1 MSIKHLYVSSECYP
15 IMSNRK
21 LKVRQIFFL
30 KGGEGWKLETSLF
43 LRLSDDNHPVYST
56 FLIPCIFI
64 LEVVRSI
71 SCGMLQFIC
80 SFFYKAFFYC
90 LLPPLH
96 QKMIDFWLCTLY
108 LYHKL
113 DKMSREKWLTDAI
126 MLSSLKACW

>member
-56 FLIPCIFI
+56 FLIPVYIYI
-64 LEVVRSI
+64 RSGEKYI
-71 SCGMLQFIC
+71 MWDATIYLLLFLQSVF
-80 SFFYKAFFYC
+80 
-90 LLPPLH
+90 LLPAPRCIR
-96 QKMIDFWLCTLY
+96 K
-108 LYHKL
+108 
-113 DKMSREKWLTDAI
+113 
-126 MLSSLKACW
+126 